1 MEKFIKKL
9 KRALPYIIAIVLFI
23 IIVPMLGNL
32 FLGGSAV
39 LFLFQVVLAVILG
52 VVVGYLWNRLYG
64 SR

>member
-1 MEKFIKKL
+1 MEKFTKKL

-32 FLGGSAV
+32 FLGGSAA